1 MNSGHLQMGETV
13 CLIIELELYLMGMLP
28 ISSVTAFDMF
38 TDIKSLT
45 IENATYEFSASN
57 KTTYDPE
64 SLIKLLGERSPS
76 FEDSQKDFTTLV
88 VVITE
93 SPLTNDQWSR
103 VDATAEWF
111 SKREDDGTG
120 LYNFW
125 EATNG
130 FGSITIEN

>member
-1 MNSGHLQMGETV
+1 
-13 CLIIELELYLMGMLP
+13 MGMYAF
-28 ISSVTAFDMF
+28 SSVTAFDMF

-76 FEDSQKDFTTLV
+76 FEEVLQKDFTTLV

-93 SPLTNDQWSR
+93 SPLY
-103 VDATAEWF
+103 E
-111 SKREDDGTG
+111 
-120 LYNFW
+120 
-125 EATNG
+125 
-130 FGSITIEN
+130 